1 LRLPVGVD
9 EAGRGSLAGPVVA
22 ASFPLLH
29 LPKIF
34 ITDSKKIKEDER
46 EEIFNYLLKER
57 SPFGVG
63 VVSNEFIDREGILSA
78 TFEAMKLSILPFL
91 YKKELDV
98 KTYKMISLDELLQ
111 EAVKSYK
118 NYSAFFP
125 ERIFISNILI
135 VVDGNS
141 IFTESIPLVSMIKG
155 DEKVSLISFASV
167 VAKVVRD
174 RIMRILSKDFK
185 DYGWDRNKGYGTREH
200 FDAIEKYGL
209 SMYHRRSFL
218 DKR

>member
-1 LRLPVGVD
+1 MKLPVGVD
-9 EAGRGSLAGPVVA
+9 EAGRGSIAGPVVA
-22 ASFPLLH
+22 ASFPLLS
-29 LPKIF
+29 LPKIS

-46 EEIFNYLLKER
+46 EKIFDYILEEKF
-57 SPFGVG
+57 PFGVG

-98 KTYKMISLDELLQ
+98 ETYRMLSLDELLN
-111 EAVKSYK
+111 ETVKSYE
-118 NYSAFFP
+118 NYSVFFP
-125 ERIFISNILI
+125 ERIFISDILI

-174 RIMRILSKDFK
+174 RIMRKLSEEFK
-185 DYGWDRNKGYGTREH
+185 EYGWDRNKGYGTRKH
-200 FDAIEKYGL
+200 FKAIEKYGL